1 MKRKLALP
9 VFLLAA
15 VLCAVWSF
23 IEAKQPTP
31 ASLREQLI
39 SALDSADAVYF
50 EPDSLESNQP
60 EGPVT
65 DAKYVEEIC
74 ALLRQIEP
82 ADDVAWPAE
91 EERPILSNASFML
104 LIGHDAEDLT
114 TADCVTKTPRYHI
127 LTDRSNDRTLIFV
140 HSGVR
145 SYGNEDFRLIG
156 ALPFTGL
163 DYTIAMDRKLQ
174 SRTGSELLTLTE
186 KVGGQTVTLRVYEL
200 DEDGYAR
207 YALFRA
213 DGTEIDIPFGVD
225 RRTWIGNGDVA
236 EKVSLT
242 AWDDVLGFPGFEV
255 TTVNDASHLQRIF
268 YALTGGGT
276 PVNVADSFG
285 LSFGPDDDYNYAVPV
300 DLNGDGRS
308 ELLTRVSYSGSG
320 VDRVLAFRWNAESSV
335 SEEGRLF
342 WDTET
347 LFQHTGPLGE
357 RQRLEEYDAERGVFV
372 LKYERYDAE
381 RDVREWESE
390 ELPLAME
397 SFEWLVYD
405 PED

>member
-1 MKRKLALP
+1 MSRKLALP
-9 VFLLAA
+9 IFLLAA

-74 ALLRQIEP
+74 ALLRRIEP
-82 ADDVAWPAE
+82 AEGVAWPAGE
-91 EERPILSNASFML
+91 EQYLFSKASFML
-104 LIGHDAEDLT
+104 LTGHDAEDLT
-114 TADCVTKTPRYHI
+114 TADCVTKTPRYYI

-163 DYTIAMDRKLQ
+163 DYTIAMDQKLQ
-174 SRTGSELLTLTE
+174 SRAGSELFTLTE
-186 KVGGQTVTLRVYEL
+186 EVGGQTVTLRVYEL

-207 YALFRA
+207 YALFGA

-225 RRTWIGNGDVA
+225 RRTWIGEDKA
-236 EKVSLT
+236 AKKVSLT
-242 AWDDVLGFPGFEV
+242 ARDDVLGFPGFELE
-255 TTVNDASHLQRIF
+255 TIQGGRMTVRYF
-268 YALTGGGT
+268 YALTEQGFVYAGE
-276 PVNVADSFG
+276 AFG
-285 LSFGPDDDYNYAVPV
+285 LGFDDTEWGDGVWPL
-300 DLNGDGRS
+300 DLTGDGRS
-308 ELLTRVSYSGSG
+308 ELVTRSTFGTG
-320 VDRVLAFRWNAESSV
+320 VPRVFVYRWNAA
-335 SEEGRLF
+335 EGIS
-342 WDTET
+342 
-347 LFQHTGPLGE
+347 QHSGIVWEKADAQLAKLSAPLGSVA
-357 RQRLEEYDAERGVFV
+357 RAET
-372 LKYERYDAE
+372 YHAE
-381 RDVREWESE
+381 DNTVTLTLYTENGTKETT
-390 ELPLAME
+390 LPLTTDILG
-397 SFEWLVYD
+397 EWFTNV
-405 PED
+405 

>member
-104 LIGHDAEDLT
+104 LTGHDAEDLT

-163 DYTIAMDRKLQ
+163 DYTIAMDQRLQ
-174 SRTGSELLTLTE
+174 SRTGSEILTLTE
-186 KVGGQTVTLRVYEL
+186 EVGGQTVTLRVYEL

-207 YALFRA
+207 YALFNA

-225 RRTWIGNGDVA
+225 RRTWIGEDEAA

-242 AWDDVLGFPGFEV
+242 ARDDVLGFPGFELE
-255 TTVNDASHLQRIF
+255 TIQGGRMTVRYF
-268 YALTGGGT
+268 YALTEQGFVYAGE
-276 PVNVADSFG
+276 AFG
-285 LSFGPDDDYNYAVPV
+285 HGFDDTEWGDGVWPL
-300 DLNGDGRS
+300 DLTGDGRS
-308 ELLTRVSYSGSG
+308 ELVTRSTFGTG
-320 VDRVLAFRWNAESSV
+320 VPRVFVYRWNAA
-335 SEEGRLF
+335 EGIS
-342 WDTET
+342 
-347 LFQHTGPLGE
+347 QHSGIVWEKADAQLAKLSAPLGSVA
-357 RQRLEEYDAERGVFV
+357 RAET
-372 LKYERYDAE
+372 YHAE
-381 RDVREWESE
+381 DNTVTLTLYTENGTKETT
-390 ELPLAME
+390 LPLTTDILG
-397 SFEWLVYD
+397 EWFTNV
-405 PED
+405 

>member
-74 ALLRQIEP
+74 ALLRQLEP
-82 ADDVAWPAE
+82 ADDVVWPAE
-91 EERPILSNASFML
+91 EEQYLFSKASFVL
-104 LIGHDAEDLT
+104 LSGHGSEELT
-114 TADCVTKTPRYHI
+114 TADGTAETPRCYI
-127 LTDRSNDRTLIFV
+127 LNDRGNDRTLLFV
-140 HSGVR
+140 HNGSR
-145 SYGNEDFRLIG
+145 SYENKDFRLIG

-163 DYTIAMDRKLQ
+163 DYTIAMDQKLQ

-207 YALFRA
+207 YALFGA

-225 RRTWIGNGDVA
+225 RRTLIGEDKA
-236 EKVSLT
+236 AKKVSLT
-242 AWDDVLGFPGFEV
+242 ARDDVLGFPGFELE
-255 TTVNDASHLQRIF
+255 TIQGGRMTVRYF
-268 YALTGGGT
+268 YALTEQGFFVYAGE
-276 PVNVADSFG
+276 AFG
-285 LSFGPDDDYNYAVPV
+285 HGFDDTEWGDGVWPL
-300 DLNGDGRS
+300 DLTGDGRS
-308 ELLTRVSYSGSG
+308 ELVTRSTFGTG
-320 VDRVLAFRWNAESSV
+320 VPRVFVYRWNAA
-335 SEEGRLF
+335 EGIS
-342 WDTET
+342 
-347 LFQHTGPLGE
+347 QHSGIVWEKADAQLAKLSAPLGSVA
-357 RQRLEEYDAERGVFV
+357 RAET
-372 LKYERYDAE
+372 YHAE
-381 RDVREWESE
+381 DNTVTLTLYTENGTKETT
-390 ELPLAME
+390 LPLTTDILG
-397 SFEWLVYD
+397 EWFTNV
-405 PED
+405 

>member
-104 LIGHDAEDLT
+104 LTGHDAEDLT

-127 LTDRSNDRTLIFV
+127 LTDRSNNRTLIFV

-163 DYTIAMDRKLQ
+163 DYTIAMDQRLQ
-174 SRTGSELLTLTE
+174 SRTGSEILTLTE
-186 KVGGQTVTLRVYEL
+186 EVGGQTVTLRVYEL

-207 YALFRA
+207 YALFNA

-225 RRTWIGNGDVA
+225 RRTWIGEDEAA

-242 AWDDVLGFPGFEV
+242 ARDDVLGFPGFELE
-255 TTVNDASHLQRIF
+255 TIQGGRMTVRYF
-268 YALTGGGT
+268 YALTEQGFVYAGE
-276 PVNVADSFG
+276 AFG
-285 LSFGPDDDYNYAVPV
+285 HGFDDTEWGDGVWPL
-300 DLNGDGRS
+300 DLTGDGRS
-308 ELLTRVSYSGSG
+308 ELVTRSTFGTG
-320 VDRVLAFRWNAESSV
+320 VPHVFVYRWNAA
-335 SEEGRLF
+335 EGIS
-342 WDTET
+342 
-347 LFQHTGPLGE
+347 QHSGIDWEKADAQLAKLSAPLGSVA
-357 RQRLEEYDAERGVFV
+357 RAET
-372 LKYERYDAE
+372 YHAE
-381 RDVREWESE
+381 DNTVTLTLYTENGTKETT
-390 ELPLAME
+390 LPLTTDILG
-397 SFEWLVYD
+397 EWFTNV
-405 PED
+405 

>member
-31 ASLREQLI
+31 ASLRKQLI
-39 SALDSADAVYF
+39 DALDSADAVYF

-104 LIGHDAEDLT
+104 LTGHDAEDLT

-127 LTDRSNDRTLIFV
+127 LTDRSNDRTLLFV
-140 HSGVR
+140 HNGSR
-145 SYGNEDFRLIG
+145 SYENKDFRLIG

-163 DYTIAMDRKLQ
+163 DYTIAMDQKLQ

-186 KVGGQTVTLRVYEL
+186 EVSGQIVTLKVYEPK
-200 DEDGYAR
+200 DNGFTR
-207 YALFRA
+207 YALFDA
-213 DGTEIDIPFGVD
+213 DGVLLETDS
-225 RRTWIGNGDVA
+225 
-236 EKVSLT
+236 VSLGEHEASESFALT
-242 AWDDVLGFPGFEV
+242 ARDDVLGFPGFELE
-255 TTVNDASHLQRIF
+255 TVQGGRMTVRYF
-268 YALTGGGT
+268 YALTEQGFVYAGE
-276 PVNVADSFG
+276 AFG
-285 LSFGPDDDYNYAVPV
+285 LGFDDTEWGDGVWPL
-300 DLNGDGRS
+300 DLTGDGRS
-308 ELLTRVSYSGSG
+308 ELVTRSTFGTG
-320 VDRVLAFRWNAESSV
+320 VPRVFVYRWNAA
-335 SEEGRLF
+335 EGIS
-342 WDTET
+342 
-347 LFQHTGPLGE
+347 QHSGIVWEKADAQLAKLSAPLGSVA
-357 RQRLEEYDAERGVFV
+357 RAET
-372 LKYERYDAE
+372 YHAE
-381 RDVREWESE
+381 DNTVTLTLYTENGTKETT
-390 ELPLAME
+390 LPLTTDILG
-397 SFEWLVYD
+397 EWHAND
-405 PED
+405 

>member
-31 ASLREQLI
+31 ASLRKQLI
-39 SALDSADAVYF
+39 DALDSADAVYF

-104 LIGHDAEDLT
+104 LTGHDAEDLT

-127 LTDRSNDRTLIFV
+127 LTDRSNDRTLLFV
-140 HSGVR
+140 HNGSR
-145 SYGNEDFRLIG
+145 SYENKDFRLIG

-163 DYTIAMDRKLQ
+163 DYTIAMDQKLQ

-186 KVGGQTVTLRVYEL
+186 EVGGQTVTLRVYEL

-207 YALFRA
+207 YALFGA
-213 DGTEIDIPFGVD
+213 DGTEIDIPFGVG
-225 RRTWIGNGDVA
+225 RRTWIGEDEAA

-242 AWDDVLGFPGFEV
+242 VRDDVLGFPGFELE
-255 TTVNDASHLQRIF
+255 TIQGGRMTVRYF
-268 YALTGGGT
+268 YALTEQGFFVYAGE
-276 PVNVADSFG
+276 AFG
-285 LSFGPDDDYNYAVPV
+285 HGFDDTEWGDGVWPL
-300 DLNGDGRS
+300 DLTGDGRS
-308 ELLTRVSYSGSG
+308 ELVTRSTFGTG
-320 VDRVLAFRWNAESSV
+320 VPYVFVYRWNAA
-335 SEEGRLF
+335 EGIS
-342 WDTET
+342 
-347 LFQHTGPLGE
+347 QHSGIVWERADAQLAKLSAPLGSVA
-357 RQRLEEYDAERGVFV
+357 RAET
-372 LKYERYDAE
+372 YHAE
-381 RDVREWESE
+381 DNTVTLTLYTENGTKETT
-390 ELPLAME
+390 LPLTTDILG
-397 SFEWLVYD
+397 EWFTNV
-405 PED
+405 

>member
-31 ASLREQLI
+31 ASLRKQLI
-39 SALDSADAVYF
+39 DALDSADAVYF

-104 LIGHDAEDLT
+104 LTGHDAEDLT
-114 TADCVTKTPRYHI
+114 TADCVTKTPRCYI
-127 LTDRSNDRTLIFV
+127 LNDRGNDRTLLFV
-140 HSGVR
+140 HNGSR
-145 SYGNEDFRLIG
+145 SYENEDFRLIG

-163 DYTIAMDRKLQ
+163 DYTIAMDQKLQ
-174 SRTGSELLTLTE
+174 SRAGSELFTLTE
-186 KVGGQTVTLRVYEL
+186 EVGGQTVTLRVYEL

-207 YALFRA
+207 YALFGA
-213 DGTEIDIPFGVD
+213 DGTEIDIPFGVG
-225 RRTWIGNGDVA
+225 RRTWIGEDEAA

-242 AWDDVLGFPGFEV
+242 VRDDVLGFPGFELE
-255 TTVNDASHLQRIF
+255 TVQGGRMTVRYF
-268 YALTGGGT
+268 YALTEQGFVYAGE
-276 PVNVADSFG
+276 AFG
-285 LSFGPDDDYNYAVPV
+285 LGFDDTEWGDGVWPL
-300 DLNGDGRS
+300 DLTGDGRS
-308 ELLTRVSYSGSG
+308 ELVTRSTFGTG
-320 VDRVLAFRWNAESSV
+320 VPRVFVYRWNAA
-335 SEEGRLF
+335 EGIS
-342 WDTET
+342 
-347 LFQHTGPLGE
+347 QHSGIDWEKADAQLAKLSAPLGSVA
-357 RQRLEEYDAERGVFV
+357 RAET
-372 LKYERYDAE
+372 YHAE
-381 RDVREWESE
+381 DNTVTLTLYTEGGTREVT
-390 ELPLAME
+390 LPLTTDILG
-397 SFEWLVYD
+397 EWHAND
-405 PED
+405 

>member
-31 ASLREQLI
+31 ASLRKQLI
-39 SALDSADAVYF
+39 DALDSADAVYF

-104 LIGHDAEDLT
+104 LTGHDAEDLT

-127 LTDRSNDRTLIFV
+127 LTDRSNDRTLLFV
-140 HSGVR
+140 HNGSR
-145 SYGNEDFRLIG
+145 SYENKDFRLIG

-163 DYTIAMDRKLQ
+163 DYTIAMDQKLQ

-186 KVGGQTVTLRVYEL
+186 EVSGQIVTLKVYEPK
-200 DEDGYAR
+200 DNGFTR
-207 YALFRA
+207 YALFDA
-213 DGTEIDIPFGVD
+213 DGVLLETDS
-225 RRTWIGNGDVA
+225 
-236 EKVSLT
+236 VSLGEHEASESFALT
-242 AWDDVLGFPGFEV
+242 ARDDVLGFPGFELE
-255 TTVNDASHLQRIF
+255 TVQGGRMTVRYF
-268 YALTGGGT
+268 YALTEQGFVYAGE
-276 PVNVADSFG
+276 AFG
-285 LSFGPDDDYNYAVPV
+285 LGFDDTEWGDGVWPL
-300 DLNGDGRS
+300 DLTGDGRS
-308 ELLTRVSYSGSG
+308 ELVTRSTFGTG
-320 VDRVLAFRWNAESSV
+320 VPRVFVYRWNAA
-335 SEEGRLF
+335 EGLS
-342 WDTET
+342 
-347 LFQHTGPLGE
+347 QHSGIDWEKADAQLAKLSAPLGSVA
-357 RQRLEEYDAERGVFV
+357 RAET
-372 LKYERYDAE
+372 YHAE
-381 RDVREWESE
+381 DNTVTLTLYTEGGTREVT
-390 ELPLAME
+390 LPLTTDILG
-397 SFEWLVYD
+397 EWHAND
-405 PED
+405 